1 MLEYNKRPVWVEIYL
16 DNIKYNYNKI
26 EENVSRETLIMAV
39 IKAKAYGHGIE
50 SLADSLIESGCDRF
64 GVAFP
69 EEGKEIRELGFSI
82 PIHVLGEV
90 LPEQIS
96 KIIEYDLIPT
106 VSKEETIRNLNT
118 CAKKKGIKKKVH
130 IKIDTGMGRIGVKP
144 HKALEFISKIK
155 NNYSNIYIEG
165 LISHFANADSK
176 NKEYTYKQWEK
187 FNNLIKQLDKEDIH
201 IPIKHIANS
210 AAVIDLPE
218 MELDMIRPGIML
230 YGLKPS
236 SQVKDISL
244 KPALTWKTKV
254 VYLKEVSADTG
265 ISYGLTYKT
274 NKKTKVATLPLGY
287 ADGYSRLL
295 SNKAEVLIKGKRA
308 PIIGNVCMD
317 QFMVDVTDIPVEI
330 GDEVILIGEQNHEK
344 ISASELANIM
354 GTINYEVICSI
365 SERVPRLYI

>member
-1 MLEYNKRPVWVEIYL
+1 
-16 DNIKYNYNKI
+16 
-26 EENVSRETLIMAV
+26 
-39 IKAKAYGHGIE
+39 
-50 SLADSLIESGCDRF
+50 
-64 GVAFP
+64 
-69 EEGKEIRELGFSI
+69 
-82 PIHVLGEV
+82 
-90 LPEQIS
+90 
-96 KIIEYDLIPT
+96 
-106 VSKEETIRNLNT
+106 
-118 CAKKKGIKKKVH
+118 
-130 IKIDTGMGRIGVKP
+130 
-144 HKALEFISKIK
+144 
-155 NNYSNIYIEG
+155 
-165 LISHFANADSK
+165 
-176 NKEYTYKQWEK
+176 
-187 FNNLIKQLDKEDIH
+187 
-201 IPIKHIANS
+201 
-210 AAVIDLPE
+210 
-218 MELDMIRPGIML
+218 MIRPGIML

-274 NKKTKVATLPLGY
+274 DKKTKVATLPLGY

-308 PIIGNVCMD
+308 PVIGNVCMD